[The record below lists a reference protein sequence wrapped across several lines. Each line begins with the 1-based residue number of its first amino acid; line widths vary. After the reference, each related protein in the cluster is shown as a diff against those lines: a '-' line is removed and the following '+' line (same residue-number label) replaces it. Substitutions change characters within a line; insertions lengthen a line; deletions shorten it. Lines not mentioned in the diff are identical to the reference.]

1 MQPQP
6 SPAPNQ
12 APYPYMR
19 QPADDEISLL
29 ELWQAIWQRKL
40 TLFIT
45 TLITVSLG
53 FGYIL
58 SLTSVYQA
66 EVLLSPT
73 TTQKSSG
80 RFASLANQYS
90 GLAGLTGISLPTHSS
105 LNTAIAT
112 LESRRFIQAFIQ
124 DNRLKPLL
132 FPGQWDINTDSW
144 KPRPETN
151 DSWWNS
157 WILTKNKV
165 QPDTLEPRSE
175 QAYRKFKSA
184 LSISVDKKTNLVNLR
199 FNWPEPELAAKWA
212 NQLVMRI
219 NQILREQAIDK
230 AENSIAYLNEQLK
243 TARLDELRVLYAELI
258 QEQTKNITL
267 AKANTE
273 YAFEVLDPAVAP
285 ERPIKPKRSMILLLS
300 LIGGLILGVIIAL
313 IRNAAKNY
321 QQKMALASMPQHLPQ

>member
-1 MQPQP
+1 MPTQP
-6 SPAPNQ
+6 SSAANQ
-12 APYPYMR
+12 APHPYV
-19 QPADDEISLL
+19 QDDEISLL

-45 TLITVSLG
+45 TLITITLG
-53 FGYIL
+53 FAYVL
-58 SLTSVYQA
+58 SATPIYQA
-66 EVLLSPT
+66 EALLSPT
-73 TTQKSSG
+73 TAQKSTG
-80 RFASLANQYS
+80 RFASLADQYS
-90 GLAGLTGISLPTHSS
+90 GLAGLAGISLPTHSS

-112 LESRRFIQAFIQ
+112 LESRRFMQGFIR

-132 FPGQWDINTDSW
+132 FPGQWNANTESW
-144 KPRPETN
+144 KSHPKTN

-184 LSISVDKKTNLVNLR
+184 LSISVDKKTSLVNLR
-199 FNWPEPELAAKWA
+199 FNWSEPELTAKWA
-212 NQLVMRI
+212 NQLIIRI
-219 NQILREQAIDK
+219 NRVLREQAINK
-230 AENSIAYLNEQLK
+230 AENSIAYLNKQLK

-267 AKANTE
+267 AKANEE

-285 ERPIKPKRSMILLLS
+285 EHPVKPKRSMILLLS

-313 IRNAAKNY
+313 IRNAVQNH
-321 QQKMALASMPQHLPQ
+321 QQKMALASAPQHLPQ